1 MSSPEFDQLSS
12 IRAVRPVIAS
22 ESLYHFVKSANKLI
36 TDGGFELNDDTE
48 SEVLIFA
55 ASALH
60 STLYVRRAPATPENN
75 DRLRKVA
82 RYIESPWHDVSKR
95 VRSRPGG
102 PLVYKPLKKENPLS
116 GSLQDVQELYVPG
129 DQQPLFRANKIVDC
143 TIEGSGHRGFELA
156 LLIESGPAANV
167 LMAQSGLLN
176 EAASRTNADK
186 LLPQQVHEASP
197 LEIPF
202 MRAPFSTEA
211 DRDEFIEALST
222 ELPVHGMGLR
232 AIAYKHALIDA

>member
-1 MSSPEFDQLSS
+1 MSSPEIDQLSS

-22 ESLYHFVKSANKLI
+22 DSLRHFIRSANKLI
-36 TDGGFELNDDTE
+36 TDGGFEVIEDKD

-75 DRLRKVA
+75 DRLRKIA
-82 RYIESPWHDVSKR
+82 RYIESPWHDASKR

-102 PLVYKPLKKENPLS
+102 PLVYNRSKKENPLS
-116 GSLQDVQELYVPG
+116 GSLQAVQELYTPG
-129 DQQPLFRANKIVDC
+129 DDQPIFRANKIVDC
-143 TIEGSGHRGFELA
+143 TIEGSGHVGFELA
-156 LLIESGPAANV
+156 LLVEEGPAADV

-176 EAASRTNADK
+176 EAASRTNAEK
-186 LLPQQVHEASP
+186 LLPQQVNNSSP

-202 MRAPFSTEA
+202 MRAPSKTYLGTPPHI
-211 DRDEFIEALST
+211 RYSL
-222 ELPVHGMGLR
+222 
-232 AIAYKHALIDA
+232 

>member
-22 ESLYHFVKSANKLI
+22 DSLRHFIKSANKLI
-36 TDGGFELNDDTE
+36 SDGGFELVDDAD

-55 ASALH
+55 ASSLH
-60 STLYVRRAPATPENN
+60 STLYARRAPATPENN
-75 DRLRKVA
+75 ERLRKVA

-102 PLVYKPLKKENPLS
+102 PFVTNRSRKENPLS
-116 GSLQDVQELYVPG
+116 SGLQAVQEIYVPNG
-129 DQQPLFRANKIVDC
+129 EQPVFRANKIVDC
-143 TIEGSGHRGFELA
+143 TIEGSGHPGFELA
-156 LLIESGPAANV
+156 LLIESGPAADV
-167 LMAQSGLLN
+167 LLGQSALLN

-186 LLPQQVHEASP
+186 LLPHQSHDASP

-202 MRAPFSTEA
+202 MRAPFNTEA
-211 DRDEFIEALST
+211 DRDEYIEALST
-222 ELPVHGMGLR
+222 ELPVHSLGLR
-232 AIAYKHALIDA
+232 AIAYKHALVDA

>member
-1 MSSPEFDQLSS
+1 MNSPEFDQLSS

-22 ESLYHFVKSANKLI
+22 ESLHHFIKSANKLI
-36 TDGGFELNDDTE
+36 TDGGFEIVDDTD
-48 SEVLIFA
+48 SEVLVFA
-55 ASALH
+55 ASSLH
-60 STLYVRRAPATPENN
+60 STLYARRAPASPENN
-75 DRLRKVA
+75 ERLRKIA
-82 RYIESPWHDVSKR
+82 KYIESPWHDASKR

-102 PLVYKPLKKENPLS
+102 PLVYKPSKKENPLS

-143 TIEGSGHRGFELA
+143 TIPELGHPGFELA
-156 LLIESGPAANV
+156 LLIEPGPAANV

-186 LLPQQVHEASP
+186 LLPQQVHDASP

-211 DRDEFIEALST
+211 DRDEYIDALSI
-222 ELPVHGMGLR
+222 ELPVYGLGLR
-232 AIAYKHALIDA
+232 AISYKHALVDI